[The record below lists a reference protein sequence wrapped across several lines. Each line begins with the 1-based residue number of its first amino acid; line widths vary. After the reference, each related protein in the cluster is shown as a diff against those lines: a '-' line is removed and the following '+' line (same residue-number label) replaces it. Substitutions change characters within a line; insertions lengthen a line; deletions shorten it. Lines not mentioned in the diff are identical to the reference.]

1 MTTQAMVI
9 AETVA
14 GMKRATASSPSS
26 DSDESIDRS
35 TNRGNKLKRK
45 ARYVHEGHLDRPN
58 GPKVYKKRIE
68 HAGYHREVI
77 SQNPK
82 RYDENGDELDDDEE
96 DEDADAAA
104 TEANPYSGVVLHELL
119 APLISAA
126 NLPVHPSL
134 SIPYHS
140 PILGNMTQ
148 EASAMLQRERNT
160 IRGAKQLLTKLR
172 GDGTW
177 LPCGLLDSGVDEV
190 IFDTSKVYEEITRL
204 RPTSRLAH
212 KENGRIVS
220 GTIQVATE
228 NGSEHAAQVEPN
240 VDERAGSEP
249 PPGAPVED
257 DNQYK
262 TIEVQQ
268 EQTEAASHARSDVLR
283 EENVVMQDFD
293 NPTRTSGNTRQI
305 DHSHGKIQVNDST
318 NTVRYGV
325 ASNDNTTKEAESST
339 AAGTSPVELGHDQER
354 EVEREPPVGTVS
366 DPQSLQ
372 TVVNPDEASI
382 DKTENGPM
390 ELDGDQAADEG
401 IQPTTHRMRT
411 RAQAQAV
418 SDNVTSSRERSASI
432 TSSVL
437 PSIHPL
443 FLVGSDAYPDRDF
456 GLPPEEAEAT
466 RRILMSYVQ
475 KQEEVCRGAEALY
488 HGLLKAQRMKK
499 HVLES
504 CKAEGHV
511 GEMSDGEDWYDKEE
525 WRLEEDLRKGK
536 DEDQEDEGAT
546 QQKKTRGRRA

>member
-1 MTTQAMVI
+1 MATQAMVI
-9 AETVA
+9 AETIA
-14 GMKRATASSPSS
+14 GMKRATARQSRASPTS

-45 ARYVHEGHLDRPN
+45 ARYVHEGQLDRPN
-58 GPKVYKKRIE
+58 GPKVYKRAIAFQTSVLTMPQRIE
-68 HAGYHREVI
+68 HAGFHREVI

-82 RYDENGDELDDDEE
+82 RYDENGDELDDEEE

-104 TEANPYSGVVLHELL
+104 AEANPYGGVVLHGMNRTPME
-119 APLISAA
+119 
-126 NLPVHPSL
+126 
-134 SIPYHS
+134 
-140 PILGNMTQ
+140 

-177 LPCGLLDSGVDEV
+177 LPCGLLDSDVDDM

-204 RPTSRLAH
+204 RPTSRLAPR
-212 KENGRIVS
+212 ENGRIIN
-220 GTIQVATE
+220 GNIQGAIE
-228 NGSEHAAQVEPN
+228 NGSIHAAQVDSS

-249 PPGAPVED
+249 RPEAPVEED
-257 DNQYK
+257 DQYK
-262 TIEVQQ
+262 TIEVQ
-268 EQTEAASHARSDVLR
+268 EEHTEAASLARSHGLE

-293 NPTRTSGNTRQI
+293 NPTRTSAT
-305 DHSHGKIQVNDST
+305 
-318 NTVRYGV
+318 TVRSGV
-325 ASNDNTTKEAESST
+325 ASIGNTAKEAEIST
-339 AAGTSPVELGHDQER
+339 IAGTSPVELGQDQER
-354 EVEREPPVGTVS
+354 EVEREPDVGSIS
-366 DPQSLQ
+366 DPRSLQ
-372 TVVNPDEASI
+372 TVVNPDKASI
-382 DKTENGPM
+382 DNTEHGPM
-390 ELDGDQAADEG
+390 ELDGGQAADES

-432 TSSVL
+432 TSSIL

-443 FLVGSDAYPDRDF
+443 FLVGSDACPDRDF

-475 KQEEVCRGAEALY
+475 KQEEVCRGAEVLY

-525 WRLEEDLRKGK
+525 WGLEEDLRKGK

>member
-1 MTTQAMVI
+1 
-9 AETVA
+9 
-14 GMKRATASSPSS
+14 
-26 DSDESIDRS
+26 
-35 TNRGNKLKRK
+35 
-45 ARYVHEGHLDRPN
+45 
-58 GPKVYKKRIE
+58 
-68 HAGYHREVI
+68 
-77 SQNPK
+77 
-82 RYDENGDELDDDEE
+82 
-96 DEDADAAA
+96 
-104 TEANPYSGVVLHELL
+104 
-119 APLISAA
+119 
-126 NLPVHPSL
+126 
-134 SIPYHS
+134 
-140 PILGNMTQ
+140 
-148 EASAMLQRERNT
+148 MLQRERNT

-177 LPCGLLDSGVDEV
+177 LPCGLLDSDVDDM

-212 KENGRIVS
+212 KENGRTVN
-220 GTIQVATE
+220 GTIQGAIE
-228 NGSEHAAQVEPN
+228 NGSIHAAQVDPN

-249 PPGAPVED
+249 RPEAPVEED
-257 DNQYK
+257 DQYK
-262 TIEVQQ
+262 TIEVQ
-268 EQTEAASHARSDVLR
+268 EEHTEAASLARSHGLE

-293 NPTRTSGNTRQI
+293 NPTRPLANTQQI
-305 DHSHGKIQVNDST
+305 DLSHDKIQGDDPTT
-318 NTVRYGV
+318 NVKPRG
-325 ASNDNTTKEAESST
+325 ASNDNTAKESEIST
-339 AAGTSPVELGHDQER
+339 IAGTSPVELSHHQEG
-354 EVEREPPVGTVS
+354 EIEREPHVGTTP
-366 DPQSLQ
+366 DPQTLQ
-372 TVVNPDEASI
+372 TAVGPDEASI
-382 DKTENGPM
+382 DNTGNGPM

-432 TSSVL
+432 TSSIL

-443 FLVGSDAYPDRDF
+443 FLLGSDAYPDRDF

-475 KQEEVCRGAEALY
+475 KQEEVCRGAEVLY

-525 WRLEEDLRKGK
+525 WGLEEDLRKGK